1 MSKDSLV
8 LQELNIAVA
17 TQNHSPSI
25 LTFDFLKYSGII
37 PLDWKLAQQP
47 IVSNQGSQ
55 LIFDN
60 GFSIVAQPQGL
71 NFIELISTKH
81 IQEIQVPEIVHNYI
95 NALPKVEYQAMGIN
109 LKGYITQSKLG
120 LNTTVHDYMHTL
132 LAPASW
138 QEIGNIPV
146 KASMQLVFALDR
158 CQFSL
163 GINEGNLY
171 LTEQETLLII
181 LFSGNF
187 SYGIEGGTNEKRL
200 QSLHEL
206 LGNWVIDITT
216 YQEIINSHFLKSE
229 IILRDAPIEST
240 SEVLISS

>member
-1 MSKDSLV
+1 MSIDSLV
-8 LQELNIAVA
+8 LQELNIAIA

-37 PLDWKLAQQP
+37 PLDWKPAQQP
-47 IVSNQGSQ
+47 VVTSQGSQ
-55 LIFDN
+55 VIFDN
-60 GFSIVAQPQGL
+60 GLSIVAQPQVL
-71 NFIELISTKH
+71 NFVELISAKQ
-81 IQEIQVPEIVHNYI
+81 IQEIQIPEIVHNYI
-95 NALPKVEYQAMGIN
+95 NALPKVEYHAMGIN
-109 LKGYITQSKLG
+109 LKGYVTQSKLG

-138 QEIGNIPV
+138 QEIGNTPV
-146 KASMQLVFALDR
+146 KASMQLVFTLDR
-158 CQFSL
+158 CQFGL

-171 LTEQETLLII
+171 LAEQETLPII

-187 SYGIEGGTNEKRL
+187 SYGIGGDTNEKRL

-216 YQEIINSHFLKSE
+216 YQEIINNHF
-229 IILRDAPIEST
+229 
-240 SEVLISS
+240 